1 MVVLFTGPI
10 PVCAG
15 FKQSKKQQQQQ
26 KKQDKM
32 FLDALHFPL
41 INET

>member
-15 FKQSKKQQQQQ
+15 FKQSKKTTTK

>member
-15 FKQSKKQQQQQ
+15 FKQSKKQQQQ
-26 KKQDKM
+26 KKTRQNV
-32 FLDALHFPL
+32 FRRFALS
-41 INET
+41 TD

>member
-15 FKQSKKQQQQQ
+15 FKQSQKQQQQ
-26 KKQDKM
+26 KKM

-41 INET
+41 ITET